1 MIYQFYMGFSM
12 YISYDYY
19 RVFYYVAKYKNIS
32 QASKILLSNQP
43 NVTRTIKLLEN
54 ALGCKLFVRSSHGV
68 SLTYEGKRL
77 FEHVEIAF
85 EHLESGEEEI
95 ALDKTLQR
103 GIVSIGATEIA
114 LHCLLLPVLQ
124 QFKKLYPNVKINIT
138 NQSTPQ
144 ATNAVK
150 NGLLDFALVTT
161 PNSYGGNLKEKI
173 IKDIKEVAVCSSAYK
188 ELLHDTVTIEQLS
201 TYPIIS
207 LGPETM
213 TNKRFASFFNEKG
226 YAFNPTIEAA
236 TTDQIILMLKAD
248 MGVSFIP
255 EEMIKQGDGIHR
267 IKLSEELP
275 LRHICLIEHKDHTL
289 SIAAKKMEEMIFQ
302 SLTNKN

>member
-1 MIYQFYMGFSM
+1 MEISM

-19 RVFYYVAKYKNIS
+19 RVFYFVAKYKNIS
-32 QASKILLSNQP
+32 QAAKVLLNNQP
-43 NVTRTIKLLEN
+43 NVTRTIKSLEN
-54 ALGCKLFVRSSHGV
+54 ALGCKLFVRNSHGV
-68 SLTYEGKRL
+68 SLTYEGERL

-95 ALDKTLQR
+95 ALNKTLQR
-103 GIVSIGATEIA
+103 GVVSIGATEIA
-114 LHCLLLPVLQ
+114 LHCLLLPIIQ
-124 QFKKLYPNVKINIT
+124 RFKKLYPSVKINIT

-161 PNSYGGNLKEKI
+161 PNIKATNLTEKI
-173 IKDIKEVAVCSSAYK
+173 IKDVKEIPVCSSAYK
-188 ELLHDTVTIEQLS
+188 ELLQNTVTLEQLS
-201 TYPIIS
+201 NYPIIS

-213 TNKRFASFFNEKG
+213 THKRFSSFFNEKG
-226 YAFNPTIEAA
+226 LAFNPGIEAS

-255 EEMIKQGDGIHR
+255 EEMIKASDDIHQ
-267 IKLSEELP
+267 IHLLEELP
-275 LRHICLIEHKDHTL
+275 LRHICLIKRKDHAF

-302 SLTNKN
+302 STSNTI

>member
-1 MIYQFYMGFSM
+1 MGFTM

-19 RVFYYVAKYKNIS
+19 RVFYYVAKHKSIS
-32 QASKILLSNQP
+32 QAAKILLNNQP
-43 NVTRTIKLLEN
+43 NITRTVKALEN
-54 ALGCKLFVRSSHGV
+54 TLGCKLFIRNSRGV
-68 SLTYEGKRL
+68 SLTYEGERL
-77 FEHVEIAF
+77 FEHVQIAF
-85 EHLESGEEEI
+85 DHLESGEEEI

-103 GIVSIGATEIA
+103 GVVSIGATEIA

-161 PNSYGGNLKEKI
+161 PNIRSSNIKEKMV
-173 IKDIKEVAVCSSAYK
+173 KEIKEVPVCSGAYK
-188 ELLHDTVTIEQLS
+188 ELLGGAVTFEQLS
-201 TYPIIS
+201 AYPVIT

-213 TNKRFASFFNEKG
+213 TYKRFASFFNERG
-226 YAFNPTIEAA
+226 YDFSPSIEAA

-248 MGVSFIP
+248 LGISFIP
-255 EEMIKQGDGIHR
+255 EEMIKPIDGIHR
-267 IKLSEELP
+267 IDLADEIPS
-275 LRHICLIEHKDHTL
+275 RHICLIKRKDHTQ
-289 SIAAKKMEEMIFQ
+289 SIAARKMEEMIFQ
-302 SLTNKN
+302 SVSEKSSF

>member
-1 MIYQFYMGFSM
+1 M

-19 RVFYYVAKYKNIS
+19 RVFYFVAKYKNIS
-32 QASKILLSNQP
+32 QAAKVLLSNQP
-43 NVTRTIKLLEN
+43 NVTRTIKSLEN

-68 SLTYEGKRL
+68 SLTYEGERL
-77 FEHVEIAF
+77 FEHVQIAF
-85 EHLESGEEEI
+85 DHLESGEEEI
-95 ALDKTLQR
+95 ALNKTLQR
-103 GIVSIGATEIA
+103 GVVSIGATEIA

-161 PNSYGGNLKEKI
+161 PSTKSTTLKEKI
-173 IKDIKEVAVCSSAYK
+173 IKEIKEIAVCSSAYK
-188 ELLHDTVTIEQLS
+188 ELLHSTVTLEQLS
-201 TYPIIS
+201 SYPIIS

-213 TNKRFASFFNEKG
+213 TYKRFASFFNERG
-226 YAFNPTIEAA
+226 CPFTPSIEAS

-248 MGVSFIP
+248 LGVSFIP
-255 EEMIKQGDGIHR
+255 EEMIKQIDGIHQ

-275 LRHICLIEHKDHTL
+275 LRHICLVKRKDHTL
-289 SIAAKKMEEMIFQ
+289 SIAAKKIEEMIFQ
-302 SLTNKN
+302 ST

>member
-1 MIYQFYMGFSM
+1 M

-32 QASKILLSNQP
+32 KASKVLLSNQP
-43 NVTRTIKLLEN
+43 NVTRTIKSLES

-68 SLTYEGKRL
+68 SLTYEGERL

-95 ALDKTLQR
+95 ALNKTLQR
-103 GIVSIGATEIA
+103 GVVSIGATEIA
-114 LHCLLLPVLQ
+114 LHCLLLPILQ

-161 PNSYGGNLKEKI
+161 PNFKTTDLTEKI
-173 IKDIKEVAVCSSAYK
+173 VKEVKEIPVCSSAYK
-188 ELLHDTVTIEQLS
+188 ELLQNTVTLEQLS

-213 TNKRFASFFNEKG
+213 TSKRFSSFFNEKG
-226 YAFNPTIEAA
+226 IAFYPSIEAS
-236 TTDQIILMLKAD
+236 TTDQILLMLKAD
-248 MGVSFIP
+248 MGISFIP
-255 EEMIKQGDGIHR
+255 EEMIKVNNDIHPIR
-267 IKLSEELP
+267 LLDELP
-275 LRHICLIEHKDHTL
+275 PRHICLIKRKNHTL
-289 SIAAKKMEEMIFQ
+289 SIAAKKMEAMIFQ
-302 SLTNKN
+302 NTSK

>member
-1 MIYQFYMGFSM
+1 M

-32 QASKILLSNQP
+32 QAAKILLNNQP
-43 NVTRTIKLLEN
+43 NVTRTIKSLEN
-54 ALGCKLFVRSSHGV
+54 ALGCKLFVRSNHGV
-68 SLTYEGKRL
+68 SLTYEGERL
-77 FEHVEIAF
+77 FKHVQIAF
-85 EHLESGEEEI
+85 DQLESGEEEI
-95 ALDKTLQR
+95 ALNKTLQR
-103 GIVSIGATEIA
+103 GAVSIGATEIA

-161 PNSYGGNLKEKI
+161 PTVRSSNINEKI
-173 IKDIKEVAVCSSAYK
+173 IKQIKEIAVCSGAYK
-188 ELLHDTVTIEQLS
+188 ELLHNTVTLEQLS

-213 TNKRFASFFNEKG
+213 TYKRFETFFNENG
-226 YAFNPTIEAA
+226 CQFNPSIEAS

-248 MGVSFIP
+248 LGISFIP
-255 EEMIKQGDGIHR
+255 EEMITQIDEIHK
-267 IKLSEELP
+267 IDLLEEIP
-275 LRHICLIEHKDHTL
+275 PRHICLIKRKDHTL
-289 SIAAKKMEEMIFQ
+289 SIAAKKMEEMIFR
-302 SLTNKN
+302 NV

>member
-1 MIYQFYMGFSM
+1 M

-32 QASKILLSNQP
+32 QAAKILLNNQP
-43 NVTRTIKLLEN
+43 NVTRTIKSLEN
-54 ALGCKLFVRSSHGV
+54 ALGCKLFVRSNHGV
-68 SLTYEGKRL
+68 SLTYEGERL
-77 FEHVEIAF
+77 FKHVQIAF
-85 EHLESGEEEI
+85 DQLESGEEEI
-95 ALDKTLQR
+95 ALNKTLQR
-103 GIVSIGATEIA
+103 GAVSIGATEIA

-161 PNSYGGNLKEKI
+161 PTVRSSNINEKI
-173 IKDIKEVAVCSSAYK
+173 IKQIKEIAVCSGAYK
-188 ELLHDTVTIEQLS
+188 ELLHNTVTLEQLS

-213 TNKRFASFFNEKG
+213 TYKRFEAFFNEKG
-226 YAFNPTIEAA
+226 YQFNPSIEAS
-236 TTDQIILMLKAD
+236 TTDQILLMLKAD
-248 MGVSFIP
+248 LGISFIP
-255 EEMIKQGDGIHR
+255 EEMIKQIDEIHK
-267 IKLSEELP
+267 IDLLEEIP
-275 LRHICLIEHKDHTL
+275 PRHICLIKRKDHTL
-289 SIAAKKMEEMIFQ
+289 SIAAKKMEEMIF
-302 SLTNKN
+302 KNI

>member
-1 MIYQFYMGFSM
+1 MEDAM

-32 QASKILLSNQP
+32 QAAKILLSNQP
-43 NVTRTIKLLEN
+43 NVTRTIKSLEN

-68 SLTYEGKRL
+68 SLTYEGERL

-85 EHLESGEEEI
+85 DHLESGEEEI
-95 ALDKTLQR
+95 ALNKTLQR
-103 GIVSIGATEIA
+103 GVVSIGATEIA

-161 PNSYGGNLKEKI
+161 PNVKANNISEKI
-173 IKDIKEVAVCSSAYK
+173 IKEIKEIAVCSNAYK
-188 ELLHDTVTIEQLS
+188 ELLHNTVKLEQLS

-213 TNKRFASFFNEKG
+213 THKRFSSFFNEKG
-226 YAFNPTIEAA
+226 YPFNPSIEAS

-248 MGVSFIP
+248 LGVSFIP
-255 EEMIKQGDGIHR
+255 EEMINQVEGIYQIH
-267 IKLSEELP
+267 LLEELP
-275 LRHICLIEHKDHTL
+275 PRNICLIKRKDHTL

-302 SLTNKN
+302 STSD

>member
-1 MIYQFYMGFSM
+1 M

-32 QASKILLSNQP
+32 KAAKILLSNQP
-43 NVTRTIKLLEN
+43 NVTRTIKSLEN
-54 ALGCKLFVRSSHGV
+54 ALGCKLFVRSNYGV
-68 SLTYEGKRL
+68 SLTYEGERL

-95 ALDKTLQR
+95 ALNKTLQR
-103 GIVSIGATEIA
+103 GVVSIGATEIA
-114 LHCLLLPVLQ
+114 LHCLLLPILQ

-161 PNSYGGNLKEKI
+161 PNVEATNLTKKN
-173 IKDIKEVAVCSSAYK
+173 IKEVKEIPVCSSAYK
-188 ELLHDTVTIEQLS
+188 ELLQNTVTLEQLS

-213 TNKRFASFFNEKG
+213 THKRFSSFFNEKG
-226 YAFNPTIEAA
+226 IAFYPSIEAS
-236 TTDQIILMLKAD
+236 TTDQILLMLKAD
-248 MGVSFIP
+248 IGISFIP
-255 EEMIKQGDGIHR
+255 EEMIKASDDIHQ
-267 IKLSEELP
+267 IHLSEELP
-275 LRHICLIEHKDHTL
+275 PRHICLIKRKDHTL

-302 SLTNKN
+302 NTLNRS